1 MKLAAALAVPLL
13 ALFLRTSLE
22 VVDESR
28 HVADL
33 EDQAELA
40 RIAVGP
46 GGLINRMQDER
57 TWTVI
62 DGSGADESALALNA
76 PVEDYAESRRL
87 TDEALRDLREQV
99 AQDPD
104 VAAIFEPALDGFD
117 ALEQIR
123 ADVDQNVA
131 TNPDFGTGTNTPFTE
146 EIFQRYVALVRPIF
160 EATDKVIASIGDA
173 RLRRGAELVNIA
185 SRNIQQY
192 SDLSR
197 HILIDSFSE
206 GDVNERS
213 EVRGASVRKSLW
225 DAYNEEL
232 LAAKPP
238 YDTVVAEHFPHEFV
252 AGFTDLS
259 ARSLR
264 GDDIDPMTEVV
275 STMQVTDWGGLKAF
289 REAMSE
295 EVTRTADGIADDAR
309 QRERSLVTVAVLTL
323 VAAFV
328 LTFLVSRSITRPL
341 RSLTAQAKDMAS
353 TRLPSSVR
361 EVLQTPLGEDV
372 TVPQMEPVKVKTRD
386 EVLDVADALNTVQD
400 TALELAVEQAVLR
413 RNIADSFVN
422 LGRRNQNLL
431 VRQLDL
437 ITRLE
442 NAEVDADSLANLF
455 RLDHLATRMRRNAE
469 SLLVLA
475 GIEPPR
481 QWARP
486 VSVSDVV
493 RAALGEVE
501 DYQRVAVR
509 DVQPA
514 TVMGS
519 AAADLAHLLAELIEN
534 ALVFSPEDR
543 AVEVR
548 GQVHPDGAYSL
559 VIIDRGVGMSPDAID
574 ASNRRLAGYESFT
587 VAPSKYLGHYVAGN
601 LAARHGIV
609 VRLEQSIGTRGVTAT
624 VELPSGLLAQ
634 QTQLPGGH
642 QPALAGA
649 GTAGHAAAS
658 PWTGPPP
665 SAPPGPAGPPP
676 APAPWQQPQQ
686 PAAAPWQQP
695 QQPAAAA
702 APWQQ
707 PHEPAA
713 AAAAGRVPGAPVRPT
728 WWEATAPPPAA
739 AQEPGAY
746 GQARAN

>member
-1 MKLAAALAVPLL
+1 MPRFPIRLKLGATLAVPLS
-13 ALFLRTSLE
+13 ALVAVTSI
-22 VVDESR
+22 
-28 HVADL
+28 
-33 EDQAELA
+33 ELA
-40 RIAVGP
+40 ALASDVDQVESQTELATAAVGP
-46 GGLINRMQDER
+46 GGLITRLQNERSFAAVSMVGSDVSLRVQVPVQGFDETR
-57 TWTVI
+57 
-62 DGSGADESALALNA
+62 AQ
-76 PVEDYAESRRL
+76 
-87 TDEALRDLREQV
+87 TDEAIESVRREIAARGPRV
-99 AQDPD
+99 
-104 VAAIFEPALDGFD
+104 VAAYRPAMDGLAALGRIRAGIDALRATPEWNSEALGVNQNEMYHQYTSLIRPFFD
-117 ALEQIR
+117 ATSQVVLAIDDEELR
-123 ADVDQNVA
+123 A
-131 TNPDFGTGTNTPFTE
+131 
-146 EIFQRYVALVRPIF
+146 
-160 EATDKVIASIGDA
+160 
-173 RLRRGAELVNIA
+173 GAELVNQTA
-185 SRNIQQY
+185 
-192 SDLSR
+192 R
-197 HILIDSFSE
+197 HIELFLDAARWIAVINGRQGGVDTRLE
-206 GDVNERS
+206 IRELTL
-213 EVRGASVRKSLW
+213 RKVLW
-225 DAYNEEL
+225 DPLVADIE
-232 LAAKPP
+232 AAPAP
-238 YDTVVAEHFPHEFV
+238 YDDIVADLWPRDFV
-252 AGFTDLS
+252 GNLTSLLD
-259 ARSLR
+259 RSLSQ
-264 GDDIDPMTEVV
+264 EVLGPDAYGPPLQ
-275 STMQVTDWGGLKAF
+275 TTNWGGLVEF
-289 REAMSE
+289 RLAMADE
-295 EVTRTADGIADDAR
+295 LTDVADGLAADAR
-309 QRERSLVTVAVLTL
+309 ERERVFVVVAAAVLCL
-323 VAAFV
+323 ALV
-328 LTFLVSRSITRPL
+328 LTWVVSRSITRPL

-372 TVPQMEPVKVKTRD
+372 TVPRMEPVTVRTRD

-509 DVQPA
+509 DLQPA

-548 GQVHPDGAYSL
+548 GQVHPDGAYTL
-559 VIIDRGVGMSPDAID
+559 VIIDRGVGMSPGAIE

-634 QTQLPGGH
+634 QTPPPGGRE
-642 QPALAGA
+642 PALAGA
-649 GTAGHAAAS
+649 GSAGYAAA

-665 SAPPGPAGPPP
+665 SAPPGPPAP
-676 APAPWQQPQQ
+676 APAPWQQ
-686 PAAAPWQQP
+686 QQP

-702 APWQQ
+702 A
-707 PHEPAA
+707 
-713 AAAAGRVPGAPVRPT
+713 AAGGVPGAPVRPS

-746 GQARAN
+746 GRARAN